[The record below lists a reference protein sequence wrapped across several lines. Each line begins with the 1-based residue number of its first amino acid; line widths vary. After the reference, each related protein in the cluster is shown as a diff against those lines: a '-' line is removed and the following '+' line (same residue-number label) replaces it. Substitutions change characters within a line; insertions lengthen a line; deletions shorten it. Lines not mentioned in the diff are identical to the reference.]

1 MAKTSKGDQ
10 TRARIIRAARELF
23 AAAAYDRV
31 SVRKIAAAAGVDAAL
46 INHYFGGK
54 EKLFYAVV
62 TYTINMDEVTTML
75 TTTPREQLGESIIR
89 YAEILWTSPAG
100 QSYLATLRHAIASN
114 ATATWSIISDAILPL
129 SEYILDPDDPH
140 RETRIALLVSQ
151 ISGVATTRYLIGMEP
166 MASLDTE
173 TLVKTVGP
181 TLQRYIDGD
190 LT

>member
-100 QSYLATLRHAIASN
+100 QSYLAALRHAIASN
-114 ATATWSIISDAILPL
+114 AT
-129 SEYILDPDDPH
+129 
-140 RETRIALLVSQ
+140 ALLVSQ

>member
-75 TTTPREQLGESIIR
+75 TTPREQLGESIIR

-100 QSYLATLRHAIASN
+100 QSYLAALRHAIASN

-129 SEYILDPDDPH
+129 AEHILDPDDPH
-140 RETRIALLVSQ
+140 RETRIALLISQ

>member
-89 YAEILWTSPAG
+89 YAEILRRANPTSPPSG
-100 QSYLATLRHAIASN
+100 TPSPATPPPPGPS
-114 ATATWSIISDAILPL
+114 S
-129 SEYILDPDDPH
+129 
-140 RETRIALLVSQ
+140 
-151 ISGVATTRYLIGMEP
+151 
-166 MASLDTE
+166 
-173 TLVKTVGP
+173 P
-181 TLQRYIDGD
+181 TLSCRSQSTSWTQTTPTGKPASPSSLAKSPVWPPPD
-190 LT
+190 TSSAWNPWPASTPKPSSKQ

>member
-100 QSYLATLRHAIASN
+100 QSYLAALRH

-129 SEYILDPDDPH
+129 SEHILDPDDPH

>member
-89 YAEILWTSPAG
+89 YAEILWT
-100 QSYLATLRHAIASN
+100 
-114 ATATWSIISDAILPL
+114 IISDAILPL

>member
-89 YAEILWTSPAG
+89 YAEILWTSPAS
-100 QSYLATLRHAIASN
+100 QSYLAAPSN

-129 SEYILDPDDPH
+129 SEHILDPDDPH

>member
-1 MAKTSKGDQ
+1 MAKISKGDQ

-89 YAEILWTSPAG
+89 YAEIL
-100 QSYLATLRHAIASN
+100 
-114 ATATWSIISDAILPL
+114 
-129 SEYILDPDDPH
+129 
-140 RETRIALLVSQ
+140 
-151 ISGVATTRYLIGMEP
+151 
-166 MASLDTE
+166 
-173 TLVKTVGP
+173 
-181 TLQRYIDGD
+181 
-190 LT
+190 

>member
-1 MAKTSKGDQ
+1 M
-10 TRARIIRAARELF
+10 
-23 AAAAYDRV
+23 
-31 SVRKIAAAAGVDAAL
+31 DAAL

-100 QSYLATLRHAIASN
+100 QSYLAALRHAIASN
-114 ATATWSIISDAILPL
+114 ATATWSIISDAIL
-129 SEYILDPDDPH
+129 PH